1 VTAFVVR
8 APATIA
14 NVGPGF
20 DCLGL
25 AVDIPNDFHVDSD
38 AKPTVTV
45 EGEGSE
51 ELPADASNLVLR
63 TAHRVAREA
72 GKRLPAFALRCV
84 NRIPL
89 ERGLGSSAAA
99 VVAGALIADRLLGTG
114 LGPGRILEVAVA
126 EEGHPDNVAACLR
139 GGLVL
144 VFRSDAGWQA
154 ERMIPSAAVRPV
166 LLIPE
171 KVRVSTDQARKALPG
186 DVPFAD
192 AVFNLS
198 RSALA
203 ILALTDR
210 PDLLA
215 VALEDRLHQPH
226 RLALAPAA
234 QRAFD
239 ELRRAGVPVC
249 LSGSGPTLVAF
260 ETEGTQVPDLGGG
273 WRAVRP
279 RVDNTGARIG
289 DATVFVADG
298 VEPAPEAT

>member
-1 VTAFVVR
+1 VTAFAVR

-25 AVDIPNDFHVDSD
+25 AVDIPNDFHVDPEAQPSV
-38 AKPTVTV
+38 AI

-51 ELPADASNLVLR
+51 ELATDASNLVLR

-99 VVAGALIADRLLGTG
+99 VAAGVLIADRLLGTG
-114 LGPGRILEVAVA
+114 LGPDRLLELAIA

-144 VFRSDAGWQA
+144 VFRSEAGWQA
-154 ERMIPSAAVRPV
+154 ERMIPSAAIRPV

-171 KVRVSTDQARKALPG
+171 KVRVATDQARRALPSE
-186 DVPFAD
+186 VPFAD
-192 AVFNLS
+192 AAFNVS

-203 ILALTDR
+203 VLALTDR
-210 PDLLA
+210 PELLA
-215 VALEDRLHQPH
+215 VALEDRLHQSH
-226 RLALAPAA
+226 RLGLAPAA

-260 ETEGTQVPDLGGG
+260 EVEGSEVPELGGG
-273 WRAVRP
+273 WRVIRP
-279 RVDNTGARIG
+279 RVNNSGAQIAG
-289 DATVFVADG
+289 
-298 VEPAPEAT
+298 PEDFLDEVLDSPSA